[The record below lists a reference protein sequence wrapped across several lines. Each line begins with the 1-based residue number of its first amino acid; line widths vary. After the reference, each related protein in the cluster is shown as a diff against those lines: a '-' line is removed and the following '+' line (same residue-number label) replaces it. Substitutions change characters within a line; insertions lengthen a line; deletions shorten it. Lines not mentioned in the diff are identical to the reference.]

1 MSPTPQ
7 AIVTPSTPSY
17 STYSTSGATIIPST
31 ADKTSLLQPSIA
43 TRDGRSLSST
53 GMYPP
58 RGQSLGVSGPPPGS
72 FSSQLSSTSRSQT
85 PRPDFSVPSS
95 YVDDDDIRT
104 ESERRQAEIRSQIEK
119 ETKIK
124 LGSENMLEALNASKH
139 AKKEQRLKAEA
150 ELNSSNK
157 KIAELRQILQAE
169 VERAKEEQALED
181 RRMSFMPHGSGRP
194 TSEQTF
200 SVDGYDVEE
209 DDESPT
215 YVLSELLQALE
226 ADGMPA
232 EFYVEKANKLVE
244 LFKRNP
250 TLKYDLAWTDF
261 GLRLQTMLLSDS
273 REVIAAGYRLMRH
286 AITDRRSLSIM
297 RSLHTDEFV
306 LLSLVKDSK
315 ATVEREQALK
325 FVRAFLD
332 VKDGVYEL
340 SRSVIRVIV
349 AVAEHND
356 DRLRNIATLTLSEIL
371 VLDPARLVE
380 AGGLGTLAD
389 ALGDPNFRASRSLV
403 ASFLYLLDYPSR
415 RKFLKS
421 GHEIEAPIAVLTE
434 SPVTHVHEEKLKA
447 SAKVILALLRSWQG
461 LFTLSMH
468 DFRTIRSI
476 IASFYIPIVHVRNI
490 LLELIVEVLRITPP
504 SWSGSFLAGRRLTTY
519 NRVTNPKS
527 DAPTS
532 DSNEPDEEA
541 DSRSLLEHF
550 TAITLAVLLHCG
562 LVDALIHCENEALSD
577 ALKRKTSLV
586 LSEVLKL
593 ANEVLPS
600 QWSAR
605 LQILPNVVRM
615 AATFSLDPARLPKDW
630 STKPSSVRK
639 FAQKGEKVEF
649 IPLTTPDDRFIALH
663 TIYQVDSV
671 NRTLYRFDAA
681 NANAIKRS
689 SSVDEDT
696 SRQSEQA
703 KTQQSLQITESVFRQ
718 MQIDTGVLSTVK
730 FQQWRWEQIQAIIDG
745 PLRNPKR
752 LDEAMHVTKFIHR
765 LVRFYS
771 PFKFRYSEIRNTK
784 PNQRYTRIGCSLLQ
798 VLLQSADGANYLS
811 DSKMVRQIG
820 ECLAQHDKDSGIT
833 SDQPI
838 FSVEHMNETVSGGYF
853 QLLGA
858 MSKSVAGLQI
868 LERWRIFN
876 IFYHIIKLQDRD
888 DLIIALLSG
897 MDYTLDSHLR
907 IILSNAMTS
916 SSKDIRIFATRIL
929 RKYATKAIVE
939 TSQTSDSA
947 PSTSNGTGTSSVE
960 WAIKLLVTQLYDP
973 AIEVADEA
981 IKILK
986 EACVHR
992 QSLEYIVR
1000 CRPALDHLG
1009 SIGQP
1014 LLLRFLSTSAGYQY
1028 LDELDYI
1035 KPAMDDW
1042 FLGRN
1047 EEYVGHIETNLAKA
1061 LQDFPAGGRPP
1072 SVPILSGLDDL
1083 MPDEEDGV
1091 VPPHFYRELTR
1102 TNEGCRLLEEKGH
1115 FDEFVDTIQEYGF
1128 ESEDHETIVKVKG
1141 CMWAVGN
1148 VGSMELGAAFLENT
1162 DVVKCIVD
1170 IAEKSEVMSVRGT
1183 AFFVLGLISRSLH
1196 GQEILCDYGWDGAY
1210 NMRGDGLGYC
1220 IPLDISRILSV
1231 SLTFSRL
1238 EASKLT
1244 AVQMR
1249 PWVTLNNF
1257 YVPYHRPSVPAQ
1269 HQRERSMTTATKS
1282 SLASGSTTDDDA
1294 TTAKILQLTS
1304 NLVNTVLAKKAA
1316 SELNAIKARKTSHFS
1331 SPVLFRHVVALLEQ
1345 HKYHLPVCRFVLDL
1359 FDRGVLR
1366 RVVLEES
1373 DEDDEDDGDQ
1383 EFGRRSRKSLQNSLI
1398 HLDRLTL
1405 KTGRL
1410 AYLRGR
1416 RAMETVAA
1424 RDRDSPLANRTR
1436 RCRGFSADA
1445 QETTVK

>member
-7 AIVTPSTPSY
+7 AVVTPSTPSY
-17 STYSTSGATIIPST
+17 STSAATIVPST
-31 ADKTSLLQPSIA
+31 VVNQSALLPPSQG
-43 TRDGRSLSST
+43 TKDGRSLSST
-53 GMYPP
+53 GMFPP
-58 RGQSLGVSGPPPGS
+58 RGQSLAVSGPPPGS
-72 FSSQLSSTSRSQT
+72 FSSQLTSTSRSQT
-85 PRPDFSVPSS
+85 PRPDFPVSAS
-95 YVDDDDIRT
+95 YLDEDDMRT
-104 ESERRQAEIRSQIEK
+104 ESERRQADIRGQIEK

-124 LGSENMLEALNASKH
+124 MGSENMLEALNASKY
-139 AKKEQRLKAEA
+139 AKNLKEQRSKAEA
-150 ELNSSNK
+150 ELNSSNR
-157 KIAELRQILQAE
+157 KIAELRQMLH
-169 VERAKEEQALED
+169 VEMERSKEEQELED
-181 RRMSFMPHGSGRP
+181 RRISFMPRGSGRP

-200 SVDGYDVEE
+200 SADGYDVSE
-209 DDESPT
+209 DEESPT
-215 YVLSELLQALE
+215 YVLSELLQGLE
-226 ADGMPA
+226 NDGMPP
-232 EFYVEKANKLVE
+232 EYYVDIANRLVD

-250 TLKYDLAWTDF
+250 NLKYDLAWTDF
-261 GLRLQTMLLSDS
+261 GLRLQTMLLSES

-286 AITDRRSLSIM
+286 SITDRRSLRIM
-297 RSLHTDEFV
+297 RSLHTDYFV

-332 VKDGVYEL
+332 VKEGVQEL

-349 AVAEHND
+349 AVADHND
-356 DRLRNIATLTLSEIL
+356 DRLRNISILTLSEIL

-380 AGGLGTLAD
+380 AGGLGALAD

-403 ASFLYLLDYPSR
+403 ASFLFMLDYPSR
-415 RKFLKS
+415 RKYLRS
-421 GHEIEAPIAVLTE
+421 GHEIEAPIAILTE
-434 SPVTHVHEEKLKA
+434 SPVNHAHEEKLKA

-461 LFTLSMH
+461 LFTLSMNN
-468 DFRTIRSI
+468 FVAIRSI
-476 IASFYIPIVHVRNI
+476 IASFYIPIIHVRTV
-490 LLELIVEVLRITPP
+490 LLELIVEVLRISPP

-527 DAPTS
+527 DLPTS

-562 LVDALIHCENEALSD
+562 LVDALIHCENESLNE
-577 ALKRKTSLV
+577 ALKRRTSLV

-605 LQILPNVVRM
+605 LQILPNVVQM
-615 AATFSLDPARLPKDW
+615 AAMFTLDPARLPKDW
-630 STKPSSVRK
+630 ATKPKSV
-639 FAQKGEKVEF
+639 QKLAHKAARTNFV
-649 IPLTTPDDRFIALH
+649 PHATVDDRFVALH

-681 NANAIKRS
+681 NASSLKRS
-689 SSVDEDT
+689 SSVEEEHV
-696 SRQSEQA
+696 RQAEQS
-703 KTQQSLQITESVFRQ
+703 KTQQALQINESTFRQ
-718 MQIDTGVLSTVK
+718 MQIDTQVLMTVK
-730 FQQWRWEQIQAIIDG
+730 FSQWKWDQIQIIIDG

-752 LDEAMHVTKFIHR
+752 LDEAINTTKFLHR
-765 LVRFYS
+765 LLRFYS

-784 PNQRYTRIGCSLLQ
+784 PNQRYTRVGCALLG
-798 VLLQSADGANYLS
+798 VLLQHDQGARYLS

-838 FSVEHMNETVSGGYF
+838 FSTQHMEDTLSGGYF

-858 MSKSVAGLQI
+858 MSKSALGLQI
-868 LERWRIFN
+868 LEKWRIFN
-876 IFYHIIKLQDRD
+876 IFYHIIKLEDRD
-888 DLIIALLSG
+888 DLIMALLSG

-907 IILSNAMTS
+907 ILLSNAMTTC
-916 SSKDIRIFATRIL
+916 SKDIRIFATRIL

-939 TSQTSDSA
+939 TAQATDA
-947 PSTSNGTGTSSVE
+947 PSSTNQITNSVV

-986 EACVHR
+986 EACKHR

-1061 LQDFPAGGRPP
+1061 LQDFPTNGKQPTVP
-1072 SVPILSGLDDL
+1072 SVSGFEDL

-1102 TNEGCRLLEEKGH
+1102 TKEGCRLLQEKGH
-1115 FDEFVDTIQEYGF
+1115 FDEFVETIHECGF
-1128 ESEDHETIVKVKG
+1128 EAEDHETIVKVKG
-1141 CMWAVGN
+1141 CLWAVGN
-1148 VGSMELGAAFLENT
+1148 VGSMELGAPFLENT
-1162 DVVKCIVD
+1162 RVVRYIVD
-1170 IAEKSEVMSVRGT
+1170 IAERSEVMSVRGT

-1196 GQEILCDYGWDGAY
+1196 GQEILCEYGWDGAY
-1210 NMRGDGLGYC
+1210 NMRGDSLGYC
-1220 IPLDISRILSV
+1220 IPLDISRIFSV
-1231 SLTFSRL
+1231 RATIPLQYESGPLT
-1238 EASKLT
+1238 T
-1244 AVQMR
+1244 DDQMK
-1249 PWVTLNNF
+1249 PWSSPSEFHLPYGMPSTHSNN
-1257 YVPYHRPSVPAQ
+1257 
-1269 HQRERSMTTATKS
+1269 QRERSMTAATKS
-1282 SLASGSTTDDDA
+1282 SLASGSTADDDPV
-1294 TTAKILQLTS
+1294 TLKILRLIS
-1304 NLVNTVLAKKAA
+1304 DLVNTVLAKKAA
-1316 SELNAIKARKTSHFS
+1316 SELNGIKARKPPQFQ
-1331 SPVLFRHVVALLEQ
+1331 SPALFRRVLALLEQ
-1345 HKYHLPVCRFVLDL
+1345 HKYQLPVRRFVMDL
-1359 FDRGVLR
+1359 FDKEVLR
-1366 RVVLEES
+1366 TIVMEES
-1373 DEDDEDDGDQ
+1373 DEEDDTGEHD
-1383 EFGRRSRKSLQNSLI
+1383 FGRLSGLTIELAP
-1398 HLDRLTL
+1398 LTL
-1405 KTGRL
+1405 RSGRL
-1410 AYLRGR
+1410 ACLSRRGSHGSRTSSEEGPDSPFWRRGR
-1416 RAMETVAA
+1416 RVSSE
-1424 RDRDSPLANRTR
+1424 SQESHE
-1436 RCRGFSADA
+1436 RG
-1445 QETTVK
+1445 

>member
-1 MSPTPQ
+1 MF
-7 AIVTPSTPSY
+7 
-17 STYSTSGATIIPST
+17 
-31 ADKTSLLQPSIA
+31 
-43 TRDGRSLSST
+43 
-53 GMYPP
+53 PP

-72 FSSQLSSTSRSQT
+72 FSSQLPSTSRSQT
-85 PRPDFSVPSS
+85 PRPDFSASAA
-95 YVDDDDIRT
+95 YLDDDLLT
-104 ESERRQAEIRSQIEK
+104 ESERRQVEIKTQIEK

-124 LGSENMLEALNASKH
+124 LGSENMLEALNASKN

-150 ELNSSNK
+150 ELNSSNR

-169 VERAKEEQALED
+169 VERSKEEQALENQ
-181 RRMSFMPHGSGRP
+181 RMSFMPRGVGRP

-200 SVDGYDVEE
+200 SMDGYEIEE

-215 YVLSELLQALE
+215 YVLSEVLQALE
-226 ADGMPA
+226 ADGMAP

-250 TLKYDLAWTDF
+250 NLKYDLAWADF

-273 REVIAAGYRLMRH
+273 REVVAAGYRLMRH

-297 RSLHTDEFV
+297 RNLHTDYFV
-306 LLSLVKDSK
+306 VLSLVKDGK

-325 FVRAFLD
+325 FIRAFLD
-332 VKDGVYEL
+332 VKDGVQEL

-371 VLDPARLVE
+371 VLDPARLVD
-380 AGGLGTLAD
+380 AGGLGTLAE
-389 ALGDPNFRASRSLV
+389 ALGDPSFRAARSLV

-421 GHEIEAPIAVLTE
+421 GHEIEAPIAILTE
-434 SPVTHVHEEKLKA
+434 SPVNHAHEEKVKA
-447 SAKVILALLRSWQG
+447 CAKVILALLRSWQG
-461 LFTLSMH
+461 LFTLSMN
-468 DFRTIRSI
+468 DFVAIRSI
-476 IASFYIPIVHVRNI
+476 IASFYIPIIHVRNI
-490 LLELIVEVLRITPP
+490 LLELIIEVLRISPP

-527 DAPTS
+527 DLATS
-532 DSNEPDEEA
+532 ESTEIDEEA

-562 LVDALIHCENEALSD
+562 LIDALIHCEKEALSD

-586 LSEVLKL
+586 LSEILKL
-593 ANEVLPS
+593 ANELLPAEWSANLQVLPNLV
-600 QWSAR
+600 QT
-605 LQILPNVVRM
+605 
-615 AATFSLDPARLPKDW
+615 AAEFSLDPARLPKDW
-630 STKPSSVRK
+630 ASNPQSLQGSILSV
-639 FAQKGEKVEF
+639 VNTEF
-649 IPLTTPDDRFIALH
+649 IHHFTPDDRFIALH

-671 NRTLYRFDAA
+671 NRTLYRFDAS
-681 NANAIKRS
+681 NASALKRS
-689 SSVDEDT
+689 SSTDQET
-696 SRQSEQA
+696 ARQAEQS
-703 KTQQSLQITESVFRQ
+703 KTQQGLQIDESTFRS
-718 MQIDTGVLSTVK
+718 MQLESGVLHTVK
-730 FQQWRWEQIQAIIDG
+730 FTQWRWEQIQTIIDG

-752 LDEAMHVTKFIHR
+752 LDEAMNVTKFVHR
-765 LVRFYS
+765 LLRFYS

-784 PNQRYTRIGCSLLQ
+784 PNQRYTRVGCSLLQ
-798 VLLQSADGANYLS
+798 VLLQSVEGARYLS

-820 ECLAQHDKDSGIT
+820 ECLAQYDKDSGIT

-838 FSVEHMNETVSGGYF
+838 FAAHHMSETLSGGYF

-858 MSKSVAGLQI
+858 MSKSQNGLQI

-888 DLIIALLSG
+888 DLIMAFLSG

-939 TSQTSDSA
+939 SNQGTDSTQSSASQ
-947 PSTSNGTGTSSVE
+947 GTNSVV

-992 QSLEYIVR
+992 PSLEYIVR

-1047 EEYVGHIETNLAKA
+1047 EEYVGHIETSLAKA
-1061 LQDFPAGGRPP
+1061 LQEAPAVGKPTTTPGL
-1072 SVPILSGLDDL
+1072 SVLDEL

-1102 TNEGCRLLEEKGH
+1102 TKEGCKLLEEKGH
-1115 FDEFVDTIQEYGF
+1115 FDEFVDTIREFGM
-1128 ESEDHETIVKVKG
+1128 EDEDHEVIVKVKA
-1141 CMWAVGN
+1141 CLWAVGN
-1148 VGSMELGAAFLENT
+1148 VGSMELAASFLENT
-1162 DVVKCIVD
+1162 DVVKHIVD
-1170 IAEKSEVMSVRGT
+1170 IAESSEVMSVRGT
-1183 AFFVLGLISRSLH
+1183 AFFSLGLISRSLH
-1196 GQEILCDYGWDGAY
+1196 GQEILCEYGWDGAY
-1210 NMRGDGLGYC
+1210 NMRGDSLGYC
-1220 IPLDISRILSV
+1220 IPLSIDRIFSV
-1231 SLTFSRL
+1231 SISSSFCINNALT
-1238 EASKLT
+1238 T
-1244 AVQMR
+1244 
-1249 PWVTLNNF
+1249 P
-1257 YVPYHRPSVPAQ
+1257 
-1269 HQRERSMTTATKS
+1269 
-1282 SLASGSTTDDDA
+1282 
-1294 TTAKILQLTS
+1294 
-1304 NLVNTVLAKKAA
+1304 
-1316 SELNAIKARKTSHFS
+1316 
-1331 SPVLFRHVVALLEQ
+1331 FR
-1345 HKYHLPVCRFVLDL
+1345 
-1359 FDRGVLR
+1359 
-1366 RVVLEES
+1366 
-1373 DEDDEDDGDQ
+1373 
-1383 EFGRRSRKSLQNSLI
+1383 
-1398 HLDRLTL
+1398 
-1405 KTGRL
+1405 
-1410 AYLRGR
+1410 
-1416 RAMETVAA
+1416 
-1424 RDRDSPLANRTR
+1424 
-1436 RCRGFSADA
+1436 
-1445 QETTVK
+1445 